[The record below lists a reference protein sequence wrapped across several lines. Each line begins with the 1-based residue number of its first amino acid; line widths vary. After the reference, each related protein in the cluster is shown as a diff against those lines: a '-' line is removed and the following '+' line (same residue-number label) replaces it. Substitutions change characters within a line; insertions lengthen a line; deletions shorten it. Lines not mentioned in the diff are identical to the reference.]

1 MDVTTNNIIG
11 VLYASGE
18 LQRVC
23 SSVCRDVNLVD
34 DLTSEIILILLE
46 KDPSTIQELNESG
59 ALLAYVHGIAKKQW
73 CSTTSAFYRKY
84 RKPLLKNKEID
95 DTKI

>member
-1 MDVTTNNIIG
+1 MAIAQENIIG

-59 ALLAYVHGIAKKQW
+59 ALLAYVRGITKKQW
-73 CSTTSAFYRKY
+73 CSTTSPFYRKY
-84 RKPLLKNKEID
+84 RKQSLKNVEID

>member
-1 MDVTTNNIIG
+1 MVTTNNIIG

-23 SSVCRDVNLVD
+23 SSVCRDVKFVD

-46 KDPSTIQELNESG
+46 KDPSTIQQLNESG
-59 ALLAYVHGIAKKQW
+59 ALLAYVHGITKKQW

-84 RKPLLKNKEID
+84 RKPQLNNKEIN